1 MKFDLPKDQAS
12 IIKVFGVGGGGSN
25 AVNHMY
31 DQGIKGVDFVICNT
45 DAQALEQS
53 SIPNKIQLGTTL
65 TEGLGAGANPE
76 VGKNAAI
83 EDIEA
88 IKSILEKNTKMV
100 FITAGMGG
108 GTGTGAAPVIAQ
120 TAREMGIL
128 TVGIV
133 TIPFSFE
140 GRRRKQQADQGL
152 AELKKHVDTLL
163 VINNDKLRMMH
174 GNLKMGEAFSKADDI
189 LATAA
194 KGIAEIITVAGYI
207 NVDFEDVKTVMK
219 DGGTAIM
226 GSAEGEGEN
235 RSMDAVTKALSSPL
249 LNDNE
254 IKGANFILLN
264 VTSGD
269 DEITMDEID
278 EITDYIQNEA
288 GYTAELIWGNGT
300 DETLGDRVSVTVIA
314 TGFGE
319 SDSDNF
325 EFGKKPEKVV
335 MDLDADVP
343 TNITQ
348 PVEDEVEE
356 KTTKEVSNE
365 LEEPTLKTDVQ
376 EQPTLNFDTTTTEV
390 EETVSIKD
398 EVEKVIFNLE
408 DNVDAAAE
416 QAVEEVNDDFT
427 EEPTLKT
434 EVEESTE
441 TDVTADD
448 STETTVQTEETNWN
462 WSEVNDGEIEAST
475 IKDEISFT
483 DNSLEETTEDFTSES
498 LEETSTENAETI
510 VWNLNDDDSTDEV
523 SAETTDF
530 TFESKE
536 ETIEEITFDKKD
548 AATDQAAPTDETEVE
563 GPVYTNR
570 IPDEEQLK
578 RSQERILKIKELGMK
593 MKTPSGINDLE
604 NEPAYKRRKINLDE
618 IPHSSENPISRF
630 TLSDD
635 KDGKPKL
642 NDDNSFLHD
651 NVD

>member
-12 IIKVFGVGGGGSN
+12 IIKVIGVGGGGSN

-31 DQGIKGVDFVICNT
+31 NQGITGVDFVICNT

-53 SIPNKIQLGTTL
+53 PIPNKIQLGTTL

-83 EDIEA
+83 EDIEH
-88 IKSILEKNTKMV
+88 IKAILENNTKMV

-108 GTGTGAAPVIAQ
+108 GTGSGAAPIIAE
-120 TAREMGIL
+120 TARELGIL

-140 GRRRKQQADQGL
+140 GRRRKQQADEAL
-152 AELKKHVDTLL
+152 IELKKHVDTLL
-163 VINNDKLRMMH
+163 IINNDKLRMLH

-189 LATAA
+189 LTIAA

-219 DGGTAIM
+219 GGGTAIM
-226 GSAEGEGEN
+226 GSAEAEGEN
-235 RSMDAVTKALSSPL
+235 RAIDAVSKALSSPL

-300 DETLGDRVSVTVIA
+300 DERLGNKVSVTVIA

-319 SDSDNF
+319 NDDTTF
-325 EFGKKPEKVV
+325 DIGKKVEKKVY
-335 MDLDADVP
+335 DLSKDVP

-348 PVEDEVEE
+348 TVNDEVIEN
-356 KTTKEVSNE
+356 KTTEEINNE
-365 LEEPTLKTDVQ
+365 IAEPFLKPTVV
-376 EQPTLNFDTTTTEV
+376 EQPTLNFDSVTPT
-390 EETVSIKD
+390 D
-398 EVEKVIFNLE
+398 EVDLNDKVVYNLE
-408 DNVDAAAE
+408 D
-416 QAVEEVNDDFT
+416 
-427 EEPTLKT
+427 
-434 EVEESTE
+434 ESNE
-441 TDVTADD
+441 IEAKR
-448 STETTVQTEETNWN
+448 EETNWN
-462 WSEVNDGEIEAST
+462 FSDVNDGEIEANNIDEDTFST
-475 IKDEISFT
+475 SFSDDEE
-483 DNSLEETTEDFTSES
+483 NEEVSKP
-498 LEETSTENAETI
+498 I
-510 VWNLNDDDSTDEV
+510 IWNLHDDD
-523 SAETTDF
+523 AN
-530 TFESKE
+530 
-536 ETIEEITFDKKD
+536 EEITAASNDFSMDDDVEEEMTFIKKEV
-548 AATDQAAPTDETEVE
+548 PTEPQND
-563 GPVYTNR
+563 GPIYTNR
-570 IPDEEQLK
+570 IPDEDQLK
-578 RSQERILKIKELGMK
+578 RSQERIMKIRDLGMK

-604 NEPAYKRRKINLDE
+604 KEPAYKRRQINLDSV
-618 IPHSSENPISRF
+618 PHSSENSVSRF

-635 KDGKPKL
+635 EEGKPRLK
-642 NDDNSFLHD
+642 DDNSFLHD